1 MDDLMDKLRSRYNY
15 WNEGDV
21 IVMTD
26 QNGDRSLTNDMEN
39 VIEYLIRAGAIN
51 STNQKIIYKDSQGIW
66 DGVELINLNPVSID
80 FYSINERDLKSA
92 LAKVKI
98 W

>member
-1 MDDLMDKLRSRYNY
+1 MTQSKYNY

-39 VIEYLIRAGAIN
+39 VIAYLIRAGAIT
-51 STNQKIIYKDSQGIW
+51 STDQKIIYKDSQGIW
-66 DGVELINLNPVSID
+66 DGVELTNLNPPSVN
-80 FYSINERDLKSA
+80 FYSINERDLTKA
-92 LAKVKI
+92 LAKI
-98 W
+98 

>member
-1 MDDLMDKLRSRYNY
+1 MNKLRSRYNY
-15 WNEGDV
+15 WYEGDV

-51 STNQKIIYKDSQGIW
+51 STDQLIIYKDSLGTW
-66 DGVELINLNPVSID
+66 DGVELTNLNPISIS
-80 FYSINERDLKSA
+80 FYSINERDLKKA
-92 LAKVKI
+92 LAKVKL
-98 W
+98 